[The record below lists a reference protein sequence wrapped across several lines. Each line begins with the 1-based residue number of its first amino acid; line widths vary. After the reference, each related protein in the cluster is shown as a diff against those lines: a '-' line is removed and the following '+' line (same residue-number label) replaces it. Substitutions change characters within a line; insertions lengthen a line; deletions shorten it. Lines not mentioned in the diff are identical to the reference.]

1 MSSASRSS
9 GQYSEPFQELNISS
23 KVFEKEFGRG
33 ELQPAKFYGITI
45 SKMGDSRNSPFKKLK
60 VVALSQKIPIEDR
73 MRAVRYMDRIPHIH
87 KLEGCLE
94 AARKIIDYD
103 ECPIGE
109 RYWWF
114 SNNEKITKLS
124 GDLVRACHHY
134 FFTLGL
140 ERSHWPLIFRLLSA
154 SQIYTTE
161 LHHLPIWTQAREFIL
176 KLALDKDESVRIR
189 GEAADILSRQVVLE
203 DALIGREILNQLGEL
218 YAEQKFSNV
227 YNNAQNV
234 HNEAINES
242 VMGVIRHLLQ
252 EKGRRAY
259 REQNMDEKTKKEQA
273 EISSFTASATKQSG
287 IEQNTGDIHERLLIL
302 TKDMESSRKGK
313 IFSAFNFALVHPVK
327 YEGVTASDLM
337 VLIWNKIQSQTSEL
351 RAELEK
357 RFTEELH
364 DMIATDGACSTGIV
378 SRLVNVLQGYVQ
390 DEGLQIKMS
399 IKDQVRANAF
409 ARLQSNLK
417 FLPDANQEEILTEL
431 TEDGP
436 NKPYT
441 KEFIKNY
448 GVKEEL
454 EKEFVEAG
462 LVDAKTFTEI
472 YRRVLADFAGVN
484 DDQLDQFLS
493 DSSSSSPGKKIS
505 K

>member
-1 MSSASRSS
+1 MSSASKLS

-23 KVFEKEFGRG
+23 RSLEKEFGRG

-60 VVALSQKIPIEDR
+60 VVALSQKVPIEDR
-73 MRAVRYMDRIPHIH
+73 MRAVRYMDRIPHVQ
-87 KLEGCLE
+87 KLETCLE
-94 AARKIIDYD
+94 AARKIIDFD
-103 ECPIGE
+103 DCPIGE

-134 FFTLGL
+134 FFNLGF
-140 ERSHWPLIFRLLSA
+140 ERPHWPLILRLLSA

-161 LHHLPIWTQAREFIL
+161 LHHNPVWTKAREFIL

-189 GEAADILSRQVVLE
+189 GEAADILSKQVVLE
-203 DALIGREILNQLGEL
+203 DGMIGREILNKLGEL
-218 YAEQKFSNV
+218 YAEQKFSNI

-234 HNEAINES
+234 HNEAISES

-252 EKGRRAY
+252 EKAKRAY
-259 REQNMDEKTKKEQA
+259 RAQNSDETKEEQM
-273 EISSFTASATKQSG
+273 SGFTASATKQATS
-287 IEQNTGDIHERLLIL
+287 EQNTGDIQERLIIL
-302 TKDMESSRKGK
+302 TKDMDSARKGK

-351 RAELEK
+351 KTELEK
-357 RFTEELH
+357 RFLEELH

-378 SRLVNVLQGYVQ
+378 SRLVNVLQGYVH

-409 ARLQSNLK
+409 ARLQNNLK
-417 FLPDANQEEILTEL
+417 FLPDANQEEILSEL
-431 TEDGP
+431 AEDGP
-436 NKPYT
+436 NKPFT
-441 KEFIKNY
+441 REFMKNY
-448 GVKEEL
+448 GVREEL
-454 EKEFVEAG
+454 EKEFVNAK
-462 LVDAKTFTEI
+462 LIDAKTFTEI
-472 YRRVLADFAGVN
+472 YRRVLADFAGVTEE
-484 DDQLDQFLS
+484 QLDEFLEGAVLQGAGTA
-493 DSSSSSPGKKIS
+493 PLTPR
-505 K
+505 